1 MTTSNRTIYA
11 IVFISGMATLGI
23 ELTASRLLGNV
34 FGTSNI
40 VWANVIG
47 LILLYL
53 TVGNYWGGRWA
64 DRSPRMTLF
73 LQIILWAAFLSAL
86 IPLVGQPIIRT
97 AANAFAQFEAALALG
112 SFVAILVL
120 FALPITLLGT
130 VSPFAIR
137 LSVKD
142 VTTAGSVVGRIYAIS
157 TVGSLIGTFLPVLI
171 LVPIL
176 GTTAT
181 FIVFAGL
188 LFGVSFFVLWLES
201 RTLALRYLWMPV
213 FILVFWASSP
223 NGLLRDAYGQNKLLY
238 ARDSAY
244 NYIQVQESPNGTR
257 YLYLNEGQ
265 GIHSQWHPTQT
276 VFNRTWD
283 YFIVAPYFNP
293 DFAMDDVENLLIVGL
308 AAGTIAHQYHA
319 IYGNIPMDG
328 IEIDPEIITVAEQF
342 FGMNKETLPSLN
354 AIAGDGRYMLRNLDH
369 RYTVIGVDAYRPP
382 YIPWHLTTR
391 EFFQE
396 LKAKLTKDGV
406 VVINVGRTHT
416 DRRLVEALTN
426 TLLTVFP
433 SVHTMDVPA
442 SFNTILVAT
451 QTLTTA
457 TNLEENLARIPS
469 EQIVLKDLLG
479 LAQNTLVE
487 THSNEILFTD
497 DHAPVE
503 LLVDSIVM
511 NFLFN
516 GGTEILR

>member
-1 MTTSNRTIYA
+1 MSWLRFKMYS
-11 IVFISGMATLGI
+11 IVFVAGMATLGV

-64 DRSPRMTLF
+64 DHAPRLTLF

-86 IPLVGQPIIRT
+86 IPLVGHPIIRT

-120 FALPITLLGT
+120 FALPITLLGM

-137 LSVKD
+137 LSVQEISS
-142 VTTAGSVVGRIYAIS
+142 AGSVAGRIYAIS
-157 TVGSLIGTFLPVLI
+157 TVGSLVGTFLPVLL
-171 LVPIL
+171 LVPTL

-181 FIVFAGL
+181 FIFFGGL
-188 LFGVSFFVLWLES
+188 LFAPSFFVLWQEN
-201 RTLALRYLWMPV
+201 RKLALRYVWMPLS
-213 FILVFWASSP
+213 ILVLWAAAP
-223 NGLLRDAYGQNKLLY
+223 TGLLRDPYGQNTLLY

-244 NYIQVQESPNGTR
+244 NYIQVQEAPDGTR

-265 GIHSQWHPTQT
+265 GIHSQWHPEQI

-283 YFIVAPYFNP
+283 YFLVAPYFHATFVP
-293 DFAMDDVENLLIVGL
+293 ERMERLLIVGL

-319 IYGNIPMDG
+319 VYGDVPMDG
-328 IEIDPEIITVAEQF
+328 IEIDPEIIRVAKQF
-342 FGMNKETLPSLN
+342 FGMNANTLPSLN
-354 AIAGDGRYMLRNLDH
+354 AIAGDGRYMLRTLPY

-391 EFFQE
+391 EFFQA
-396 LKAKLTKDGV
+396 LRDKLTDEGV
-406 VVINVGRTHT
+406 VVVNVGRTHT

-426 TLLTVFP
+426 TLLTVFA
-433 SVHTMDVPA
+433 SVHTMDVPN

-451 QTLTTA
+451 QTKTDATA
-457 TNLEENLARIPS
+457 LARHQAALHDTAPLLAN
-469 EQIVLKDLLG
+469 VLR
-479 LAQNTLVE
+479 LAQETLVP
-487 THSNEILFTD
+487 TVRSDLLFTD

-511 NFLFN
+511 NFLFS